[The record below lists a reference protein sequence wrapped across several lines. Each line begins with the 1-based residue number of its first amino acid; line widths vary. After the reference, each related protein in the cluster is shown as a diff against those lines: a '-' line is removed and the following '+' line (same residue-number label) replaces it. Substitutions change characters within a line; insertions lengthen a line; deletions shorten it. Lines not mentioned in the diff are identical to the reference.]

1 MKRFISI
8 LTLLATLGFALPTP
22 ADARGKDRDRDRG
35 DRDGGPQRSAVVK
48 KKRPVVVSRPTGRFY
63 YSNRSGPV
71 VVHPPVRRHH
81 PRRGLF
87 DFLIRL

>member
-8 LTLLATLGFALPTP
+8 LTLFATLGFALPTP
-22 ADARGKDRDRDRG
+22 ADARDKDRDRDRG
-35 DRDGGPQRSAVVK
+35 DRDGPRKSVVV
-48 KKRPVVVSRPTGRFY
+48 KKRPVVVARPTARFH
-63 YSNRSGPV
+63 YSNRHGPV

-87 DFLIRL
+87 DFFIRL